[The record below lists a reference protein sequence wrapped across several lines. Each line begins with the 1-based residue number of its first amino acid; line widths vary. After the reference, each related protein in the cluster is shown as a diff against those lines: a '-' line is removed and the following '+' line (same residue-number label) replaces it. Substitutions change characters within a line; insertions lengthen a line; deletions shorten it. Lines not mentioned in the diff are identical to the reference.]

1 LKDYIPNVMHR
12 LYGILLCFL
21 VISMVLGM
29 LFVGLYPFNFS
40 PPNRA
45 SFTEDG
51 GIQFFGRGI
60 AYRSGTGVWPPKNP
74 VTLEL
79 VLQPERTYHHRT
91 PHILSLCDRS
101 GHEVMYLGQWE
112 DSLIIRLVEDNVLGE
127 EIQREIGADN
137 VLRPGLPVHISL
149 VLNKGK
155 AEIYSNGELVRKYD
169 DFGFSSAALK
179 RPIHTLVV
187 GNAPTGDSS
196 WRGKVM
202 DLNVLSGLTDPAS
215 LRNRYEQ
222 KNASPGQGM
231 RRFMI
236 PETLTPIRREFLSLS
251 SLNDVDERSFYKDV
265 FINVAGFVPLGLA
278 LSMLFSGIPIKKNAA
293 LYFLIP
299 VLTGGLLSL
308 FIETSQSFLL
318 SRSSSMTDL
327 VLNMLGSGIGV
338 VVYLGGEKI
347 ISNLKF
353 RIPDKNRGLHC

>member
-1 LKDYIPNVMHR
+1 MS
-12 LYGILLCFL
+12 ILCRSLLSLLITFM
-21 VISMVLGM
+21 ILGM

-60 AYRSGTGVWPPKNP
+60 AYRSGIDVWPPENP

-91 PHILSLCDRS
+91 PRILSLCDKS

-112 DSLIIRLVEDNVLGE
+112 DSLIIRLVEDSLLGE
-127 EIQREIGADN
+127 KIQKEIGADD
-137 VLRPGLPVHISL
+137 VLRPGQPVHISL
-149 VLNKGK
+149 VLNQGK
-155 AEIYSNGELVRKYD
+155 AEIYSNGELIRKYG
-169 DFGFSSAALK
+169 DFEFPSATLR

-196 WRGKVM
+196 WRGKIM
-202 DLNVLSGLTDPAS
+202 DLYASSGLADPAS
-215 LRNRYEQ
+215 IRNRYEQ
-222 KNASPGQGM
+222 ENAAPGQLM
-231 RRFMI
+231 RGFMI

-251 SLNDVDERSFYKDV
+251 SLKDVDERSFYKDV
-265 FINVAGFVPLGLA
+265 FINVVGFVPLGFA
-278 LSMLFSGIPIKKNAA
+278 LTMLFSGIPIKKNAT

-308 FIETSQSFLL
+308 FIETSQAFLL

-327 VLNMLGSGIGV
+327 VLNITGSGVGV
-338 VVYLGGEKI
+338 LIYWAGGKV
-347 ISNLKF
+347 ISNYRF
-353 RIPDKNRGLHC
+353 QIPDSRF